1 MMMLARTE
9 RGYGSDMRGFE
20 GELWHD
26 RIRTILDHVK
36 STRPEREFQAVRSRA
51 DEVGR

>member
-1 MMMLARTE
+1 MP
-9 RGYGSDMRGFE
+9 GFE

-26 RIRTILDHVK
+26 RIHTIVDHVK
-36 STRPEREFQAVRSRA
+36 SIRPEREIHAVRSCA